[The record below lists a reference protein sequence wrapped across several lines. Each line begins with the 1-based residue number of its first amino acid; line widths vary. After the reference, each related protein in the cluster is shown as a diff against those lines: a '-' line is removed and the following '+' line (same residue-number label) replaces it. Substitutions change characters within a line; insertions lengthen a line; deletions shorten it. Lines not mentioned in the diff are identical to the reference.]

1 MWPKIFEFASDF
13 YEFYAF
19 SAFSISRDTP
29 QALEMTGEQKYDAI
43 S

>member
-13 YEFYAF
+13 YEFY
-19 SAFSISRDTP
+19 AFSISRDTP